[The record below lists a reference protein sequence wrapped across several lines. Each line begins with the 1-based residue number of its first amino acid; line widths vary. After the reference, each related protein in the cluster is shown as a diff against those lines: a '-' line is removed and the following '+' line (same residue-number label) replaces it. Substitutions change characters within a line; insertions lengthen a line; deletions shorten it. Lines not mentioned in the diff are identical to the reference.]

1 MMYVLHVLINYWVS
15 LLIHIHVHYIL
26 YSIGEV
32 GWKLGTQTLHTA
44 TPHAPGT
51 ATTDKDSDK
60 GGERKGPDMP
70 VGVEL
75 EEEEADIGENRS
87 TSTLVNEDSVLLT
100 PTQSSSP
107 LSAAVTLTEISQMEG
122 TQSTYTVQLKE
133 DKPQKEL
140 TATNEATSQLTLKLD
155 EHANGD
161 ELRTKLLTTT
171 ESATSQRL
179 ADVKTAGSRDSVN
192 GDSVNGDSGDGR
204 GGVER
209 EDRGEE
215 AEEGGVELSE
225 RLGGIDADNRQ
236 SPVPDTNAV
245 IGDIVRSE
253 MKKILEVHCTCI

>member
-15 LLIHIHVHYIL
+15 LLIHIHYIL
-26 YSIGEV
+26 YSVGEV

-44 TPHAPGT
+44 TLHAPGT

-60 GGERKGPDMP
+60 DGEGKGPETP

-122 TQSTYTVQLKE
+122 TQSTFCTNTVQLKE
-133 DKPQKEL
+133 NRPQKEL
-140 TATNEATSQLTLKLD
+140 TSRLTLKSD
-155 EHANGD
+155 RRASGD

-171 ESATSQRL
+171 EGATSQCL
-179 ADVKTAGSRDSVN
+179 ADMKTAGSRDSVN
-192 GDSVNGDSGDGR
+192 GDSGDGD
-204 GGVER
+204 GGVKREER
-209 EDRGEE
+209 REE

-225 RLGGIDADNRQ
+225 GLGGTGADIHRR
-236 SPVPDTNAV
+236 SPGPDTNVV

-253 MKKILEVHCTCI
+253 MKKILEVHCTYS